1 MFYRTQ
7 VRSLFEMANVNLV
20 AVVEGRVCDSSVTA
34 DSLVH
39 ELGNSLAIFT
49 IRSQIGIG

>member
-1 MFYRTQ
+1 
-7 VRSLFEMANVNLV
+7 MANVNLV
-20 AVVEGRVCDSSVTA
+20 AVVEGRVCDSFVTA

>member
-1 MFYRTQ
+1 
-7 VRSLFEMANVNLV
+7 MANVNLV

-39 ELGNSLAIFT
+39 ELGKSLAIFT
-49 IRSQIGIG
+49 IRSKFGVIELIACCSRFV